1 MDEREQLEVWALR
14 RAEEIVL
21 REGVGLM
28 QAAQWLDKKLTV
40 RTSKQL
46 RNAICD
52 SLLEAMAMR
61 RLPSPQEQ
69 AQSQGKI
76 DARP

>member
-52 SLLEAMAMR
+52 SLLEAMALP
-61 RLPSPQEQ
+61 RLVSPKDQ
-69 AQSQGKI
+69 AAPQGQI
-76 DARP
+76 DARS

>member
-1 MDEREQLEVWALR
+1 MNDREQLEVWALR
-14 RAEEIVL
+14 RDEEIVL

-52 SLLEAMAMR
+52 SLLEAMSLP
-61 RLPSPQEQ
+61 RLPSSADQAKPQR
-69 AQSQGKI
+69 I
-76 DARP
+76 DSRG

>member
-1 MDEREQLEVWALR
+1 MNEREQLEVWALR

-46 RNAICD
+46 RNAICN
-52 SLLEAMAMR
+52 SLLEAMTLP
-61 RLPSPQEQ
+61 RLPSPADQPP
-69 AQSQGKI
+69 AQNQI
-76 DARP
+76 EPRA

>member
-1 MDEREQLEVWALR
+1 MNEREQREVWALR
-14 RAEEIVL
+14 RAEEIAL
-21 REGVGLM
+21 PEGGGLM
-28 QAAQWLDKKLTV
+28 QAAQWLDKKRTV

-52 SLLEAMAMR
+52 SLLEAMAMP

-69 AQSQGKI
+69 AHLQNKI

>member
-1 MDEREQLEVWALR
+1 MYEREQLEVWALR

-28 QAAQWLDKKLTV
+28 QAAQWLDKKMTV

-46 RNAICD
+46 RNAICN
-52 SLLEAMAMR
+52 SLLEAMALPK
-61 RLPSPQEQ
+61 LPSPPEQ
-69 AQSQGKI
+69 NLSQPRI
-76 DARP
+76 DIGA

>member
-1 MDEREQLEVWALR
+1 MNEREQLEVWALR

-21 REGVGLM
+21 REGVSLM

-46 RNAICD
+46 RKAICD
-52 SLLEAMAMR
+52 SLLEAMALP

-69 AQSQGKI
+69 AHSQGKI

>member
-1 MDEREQLEVWALR
+1 MNEREQLEVRALR

-52 SLLEAMAMR
+52 SLLEAMALPRM
-61 RLPSPQEQ
+61 PSPKDQ
-69 AQSQGKI
+69 APQQGQI
-76 DARP
+76 DARR